1 MNKLVKWLG
10 MMLIVL
16 SSSLSQAQEVL
27 DRVAV
32 IVNDGVV
39 LESEIQQMIAQVKRN
54 AEAQKLALPADSV
67 LRVQTIDRL
76 VLRELQLQMA
86 SRVGVAVSDAQL
98 QQTLISMARD
108 GGATLDEM
116 REQIEASGI
125 SWEAYRENIRNEII
139 TGEIQRGAVQRRV
152 YVSPQ
157 EVDNLTK
164 LIEQMAE
171 EETEYRLGH
180 ILIATPEGSSAE
192 QIQTARTNAETL
204 LQRLRDGA
212 DFAQAAITS
221 SSGSAALEGG
231 DLGWMNINAMP
242 TLFAEV
248 IRGKGKDEL
257 VGPLRSGVGFH
268 ILKITDTRGVEKIEV
283 VEYESRHI
291 LIKPS
296 IILSD
301 ARAKEMLT
309 EFRQQ
314 ILAGSADFAELA
326 RQHSADP
333 GSAQQG
339 GSLGWSD
346 PEAFTPLFRDTI
358 KSTTIGE
365 ISEPFKT
372 EFGWHMVQVLD
383 SRVQDNTKASNQ
395 NRAYQL
401 LFSRK
406 YQEELENWQQEIRDQ
421 AYIEQVEL

>member
-10 MMLIVL
+10 MMLIVV
-16 SSSLSQAQEVL
+16 SSAVSQAQEVL

-39 LESEIQQMIAQVKRN
+39 LESEIQQMLTQVKRN
-54 AEAQKLALPADSV
+54 AEAQKLTLPADSV
-67 LRVQTIDRL
+67 LRVQAIDRL
-76 VLRELQLQMA
+76 VLRELQMQMA
-86 SRVGVAVSDAQL
+86 RRVGIEVSDAQL
-98 QQTLISMARD
+98 QQALVTMAREA
-108 GGATLDEM
+108 GATLDEM
-116 REQIEASGI
+116 REDIEASGL
-125 SWEAYRENIRNEII
+125 SWQAYRENIRDEMV
-139 TGEIQRGAVQRRV
+139 TGEVQRGAVQRRV

-164 LIEQMAE
+164 VIEQMAE
-171 EETEYRLGH
+171 QETEYRLGH
-180 ILIATPEGSSAE
+180 ILVATPEGSTAE
-192 QIQTARTNAETL
+192 QIQKARDNADIL
-204 LQRLRDGA
+204 LSRLRNGA

-221 SSGSAALEGG
+221 SSGSSALEGG

-248 IRGKGKDEL
+248 VRGKEKDTL

-268 ILKITDTRGVEKIEV
+268 ILKVLDTRGVDRVEI
-283 VEYESRHI
+283 VEYEARHI
-291 LIKPS
+291 LITPS

-301 ARAKEMLT
+301 ARAKEMLDGY
-309 EFRQQ
+309 RQQ
-314 ILAGSADFAELA
+314 LLAGEAEFADLA
-326 RQHSADP
+326 REHSADP

-346 PEAFTPLFRDTI
+346 PEIFTPVFRDTI
-358 KSTTIGE
+358 KTTPVGE
-365 ISEPFKT
+365 VSEPFKT
-372 EFGWHMVQVLD
+372 EFGWHIVEVLGT
-383 SRVQDNTKASNQ
+383 RVQDTTRASNQ
-395 NRAYQL
+395 NRAYQM

>member
-16 SSSLSQAQEVL
+16 SSSLSQAQEVI

-39 LESEIQQMIAQVKRN
+39 LESEIQQMMAQVKRN

-76 VLRELQLQMA
+76 VLRELQMQMA
-86 SRVGVAVSDAQL
+86 RRIGVEVSDAQL
-98 QQTLISMARD
+98 QQTLITMARD

-125 SWEAYRENIRNEII
+125 SWDAYRETIRNEII
-139 TGEIQRGAVQRRV
+139 TGEVQRGAVQRRV
-152 YVSPQ
+152 YISPQ

-192 QIQTARTNAETL
+192 QIQSARNNAEIL
-204 LQRLRDGA
+204 LQRLRGGA
-212 DFAQAAITS
+212 DFAEAAITS

-248 IRGKGKDEL
+248 VRGKGKNEL
-257 VGPLRSGVGFH
+257 VGPLRSGIGFH

-283 VEYESRHI
+283 VEYETRHI

-301 ARAKEMLT
+301 SRAKDMLA
-309 EFRQQ
+309 EYRQQ
-314 ILAGSADFAELA
+314 VIAGTAEFADLA

-346 PEAFTPLFRDTI
+346 PEAFTPVFRDMIT
-358 KSTTIGE
+358 STAIGD

-372 EFGWHMVQVLD
+372 EFGWHIVQVQD
-383 SRVQDNTKASNQ
+383 SRTQDTTRVSNQ

-406 YQEELENWQQEIRDQ
+406 FQEELENWQQEIRDQ

>member
-10 MMLIVL
+10 MMLIVV
-16 SSSLSQAQEVL
+16 SSAVSQAQEVL

-39 LESEIQQMIAQVKRN
+39 LESEIQQMLTQVKRN
-54 AEAQKLALPADSV
+54 AEAQKLNLPSDSV
-67 LRVQTIDRL
+67 LRVQAIDRL
-76 VLRELQLQMA
+76 VLRELQMQMA
-86 SRVGVAVSDAQL
+86 RRVGIEVSDAQL
-98 QQTLISMARD
+98 QQALVTMAREA
-108 GGATLDEM
+108 GATLDEM
-116 REQIEASGI
+116 REDIEASGL
-125 SWEAYRENIRNEII
+125 SWQAYRENIRDEMI
-139 TGEIQRGAVQRRV
+139 TGEVQRGAVQRRV

-164 LIEQMAE
+164 VIEQMAE
-171 EETEYRLGH
+171 QETEYRLGH
-180 ILIATPEGSSAE
+180 ILVATPEGSTAE
-192 QIQTARTNAETL
+192 QIQKARDNADIL
-204 LQRLRDGA
+204 LSRLRDGA

-221 SSGSAALEGG
+221 SSGSSALEGG

-248 IRGKGKDEL
+248 VRGKEKDTL

-268 ILKITDTRGVEKIEV
+268 ILKVLDTRGVDRVEI
-283 VEYESRHI
+283 VEYEARHI
-291 LIKPS
+291 LITPS

-301 ARAKEMLT
+301 ARAKEMLDGY
-309 EFRQQ
+309 RQQ
-314 ILAGSADFAELA
+314 LLAGEAEFAELA
-326 RQHSADP
+326 REHSADP

-346 PEAFTPLFRDTI
+346 PEIFTPVFRDTI
-358 KSTTIGE
+358 KTTPIGE
-365 ISEPFKT
+365 VSEPFKT
-372 EFGWHMVQVLD
+372 EFGWHIVEVLGT
-383 SRVQDNTKASNQ
+383 RVQDTTRASNQ
-395 NRAYQL
+395 NRAYQM